1 MGFSS
6 EAKNELARRVPSRPC
21 CRRAELAALTQLIGV
36 LQLGR
41 KSPGLTVTSE
51 NAAVARLVLTLFRL
65 AFAVEAEVVVRRRT
79 RLRKNNVYAVEL
91 PPHAPVKELL
101 HELGVLSA
109 GGSFAPALPDALLTR
124 RCCRKSYL
132 RGAFL
137 ARGSVTD
144 PERGYHLEIGGDRE
158 EHLTALSRL
167 LADFELEASLTGRK
181 GEPAL
186 YLKEADQIV
195 RFLGLIGANAA
206 VLAFENVRVKR
217 DVRNRVNRLVNAE
230 SANMEK
236 TVTAAVD
243 QLEDIELIRS
253 KLGLGRLPLA
263 LRRAAEARLAYPE
276 ASLRELGELVKPPVG
291 KSGIN
296 YRMRRLAEIAQ
307 KLRIE
312 APSSMSRNRE

>member
-1 MGFSS
+1 MNGDGGTILNCYATGAVTGSADCVGGLVGSS
-6 EAKNELARRVPSRPC
+6 GHDIINSYAVGTVKGVSYVGG
-21 CRRAELAALTQLIGV
+21 LIGSCS
-36 LQLGR
+36 G
-41 KSPGLTVTSE
+41 VTSE
-51 NAAVARLVLTLFRL
+51 
-65 AFAVEAEVVVRRRT
+65 
-79 RLRKNNVYAVEL
+79 
-91 PPHAPVKELL
+91 
-101 HELGVLSA
+101 
-109 GGSFAPALPDALLTR
+109 
-124 RCCRKSYL
+124 C
-132 RGAFL
+132 L

-144 PERGYHLEIGGDRE
+144 PERGYHPEIGGDHE
-158 EHLTALSRL
+158 DHLTALSRL
-167 LADFELEASLTGRK
+167 LGGFSLESSLTGRK

-296 YRMRRLAEIAQ
+296 YRMRGLAEIAQ